1 MSDLAGFRQFDK
13 QDQRLLFQ
21 ASIRNLMDIY
31 CETQPVPVHQV
42 VTVDM
47 FTNLKTEKPFS
58 SLPTSLQFQPKII
71 ECDGVKKTVMVPVAT
86 VEFVPLNAKGDLVA
100 RQDAVLVRISYYDE
114 EGRRLSTTT
123 LRKNAAK

>member
-1 MSDLAGFRQFDK
+1 
-13 QDQRLLFQ
+13 
-21 ASIRNLMDIY
+21 MDIY

-71 ECDGVKKTVMVPVAT
+71 ECDGVKKTVMVPVVT